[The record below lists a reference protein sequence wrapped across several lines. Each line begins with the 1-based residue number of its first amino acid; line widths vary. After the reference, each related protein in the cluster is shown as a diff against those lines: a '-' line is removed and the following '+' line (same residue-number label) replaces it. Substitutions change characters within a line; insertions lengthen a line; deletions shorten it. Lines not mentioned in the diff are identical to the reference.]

1 MPTKSMG
8 VLFILFLLL
17 TTALG
22 SFGYTCKNL
31 RMKSLLHLKN
41 FMHLYIL
48 VNVFIHGWICFPTW
62 QTIGFIDKM
71 WISKY
76 LNIPITL
83 LWKVYYVTTI
93 STFYIYLHIL
103 LSIIAL
109 WHFQTY
115 WSRLDK
121 TNDIIFIVL
130 FVILHAMTML

>member
-1 MPTKSMG
+1 MTFFQFRLTFVENG
-8 VLFILFLLL
+8 YIFLVFIYSTN
-17 TTALG
+17 TT
-22 SFGYTCKNL
+22 SQT
-31 RMKSLLHLKN
+31 MVVQDQLKN